1 MRRALTFCLSLLVLL
16 TLVACGE
23 PTPQD
28 DPTEGTTTTTTT
40 ATTTTTNEDAT
51 TSTDEGDTIP
61 TGLTVNTQATGAVKP
76 DAATVGAKTITVG
89 GKTYDFPCR
98 VGDLMADGWYL
109 SDKVTTDNFL
119 AKTSTTLMGYF
130 LYHNEASGV
139 VSEFQMGVVYNDAS
153 TNQDLRECWLT
164 CAAFF
169 VNTGDQGTED
179 FLLPGGINKS
189 STAADVLA
197 VFGEPDNNPQF
208 EIAFAMEDQLS
219 YHNHKDNGLTYYF
232 AFNEDGTI
240 YTITIDYVMEEE

>member
-1 MRRALTFCLSLLVLL
+1 MKRALILCLSLFILL
-16 TLVACGE
+16 SLTACGE
-23 PTPQD
+23 TPPQSDPTPS
-28 DPTEGTTTTTTT
+28 TTTTTTTTTTT
-40 ATTTTTNEDAT
+40 ANGDNT
-51 TSTDEGDTIP
+51 TSADEGDTVP
-61 TGLTVNTQATGAVKP
+61 SGLTVNTQATGTVTPNAA
-76 DAATVGAKTITVG
+76 DAGGKTITLG

-119 AKTSTTLMGYF
+119 AKTSTTLMGYY

-139 VSEFQMGVVYNDAS
+139 VSEFQMGVVYNEFD
-153 TNQDLRECWLT
+153 TNRDLRECLLT

-169 VNTGDQGTED
+169 VDTGEQGTED

-197 VFGEPDNNPQF
+197 VFGEPDDNSQF
-208 EIAFAMEDQLS
+208 EVAFAMEDQLS
-219 YHNHKDNGLTYYF
+219 YHNHKDSGLTYYF

-240 YTITIDYVMEEE
+240 FSVTVDYVMEEG